1 MLKLENVSASYGSVP
16 AITNVSIEIGEGEAV
31 GLLGANGAGKST
43 TLRAISGLVKLSTGS
58 VTFAGTDVTSLP
70 GHRIPELG
78 IAHVPEGR
86 QVFPEM
92 TVQEN
97 LEIGAFVPTAKAE
110 RARTMELVYEI
121 KGDAQSWA
129 IEEIR
134 RVLRPK
140 GAFLMMEHD
149 VPSNLFLRALFYLR
163 LTFAG
168 TDVNSLPPYRI
179 PELGIAHVPEG
190 RQVFPEMTVQENL
203 EIGAFVPKAKA
214 ERARTMELV
223 YEIFPRLAERRKQL
237 AGTMSGGEQQMLA
250 VGRGLMLKPRLL
262 MLDEP
267 SLGLAPV
274 MTDVTFE
281 KIGEIHKMGTAI
293 LLVEQNVS
301 RALSLVQRAYVLE
314 SGNVIMHGS
323 SSELA
328 GNKQVQA
335 AYLGI

>member
-1 MLKLENVSASYGSVP
+1 MLKLEGVSASYGSVP
-16 AITNVSIEIGEGEAV
+16 AISDVSIEIGEGEAV

-43 TLRAISGLVKLSTGS
+43 TLRVISGLVKPSAGTII
-58 VTFAGTDVTSLP
+58 FAGTDLSSLP
-70 GHRIPELG
+70 PHRIPELG

-97 LEIGAFVPTAKAE
+97 LEIGAYTPKARAE
-110 RARTMELVYEI
+110 RSRTLDLVY
-121 KGDAQSWA
+121 S
-129 IEEIR
+129 
-134 RVLRPK
+134 
-140 GAFLMMEHD
+140 
-149 VPSNLFLRALFYLR
+149 
-163 LTFAG
+163 
-168 TDVNSLPPYRI
+168 
-179 PELGIAHVPEG
+179 
-190 RQVFPEMTVQENL
+190 
-203 EIGAFVPKAKA
+203 
-214 ERARTMELV
+214 
-223 YEIFPRLAERRKQL
+223 IFPRLVERRKQL

-314 SGNVIMHGS
+314 SGRVIMHGTS
-323 SSELA
+323 AELA
-328 GNKQVQA
+328 DNKQVQA

>member
-1 MLKLENVSASYGSVP
+1 MLSLSAVSASYGSVP
-16 AITNVSIEIGEGEAV
+16 AIAGVNIEVGEGEAV

-43 TLRAISGLVKLSTGS
+43 TLRTISGLVRLTSGTIH
-58 VTFAGTDVTSLP
+58 FLGTDTASLP
-70 GHRIPELG
+70 PYKITELG

-97 LEIGAFVPTAKAE
+97 LEIGA
-110 RARTMELVYEI
+110 Y
-121 KGDAQSWA
+121 
-129 IEEIR
+129 
-134 RVLRPK
+134 
-140 GAFLMMEHD
+140 
-149 VPSNLFLRALFYLR
+149 
-163 LTFAG
+163 
-168 TDVNSLPPYRI
+168 
-179 PELGIAHVPEG
+179 
-190 RQVFPEMTVQENL
+190 
-203 EIGAFVPKAKA
+203 VPKAKA
-214 ERARTMELV
+214 ERSRTLELV
-223 YEIFPRLAERRKQL
+223 FNIFPVLAERRKQL

-274 MTDVTFE
+274 VTDITFQ
-281 KIGEIHKMGTAI
+281 KIQEIHAMGTAI

-314 SGNVIMHGS
+314 SGKVIMHGTS
-323 SSELA
+323 AELA
-328 GNKQVQA
+328 NNKQVQS

>member
-1 MLKLENVSASYGSVP
+1 MLELARISARYGSVP
-16 AITNVSIEIGEGEAV
+16 ALSDVSISVGEGEAV

-43 TLRAISGLVKLSTGS
+43 TLRTISGLLRATSGAI
-58 VTFAGTDVTSLP
+58 TFAGRNIGALPPYKVT
-70 GHRIPELG
+70 ELG

-86 QVFPEM
+86 QVFPEL

-97 LEIGAFVPTAKAE
+97 LEIGAYVPAAKAE
-110 RARTMELVYEI
+110 RKRSLELVF
-121 KGDAQSWA
+121 G
-129 IEEIR
+129 
-134 RVLRPK
+134 
-140 GAFLMMEHD
+140 
-149 VPSNLFLRALFYLR
+149 
-163 LTFAG
+163 
-168 TDVNSLPPYRI
+168 
-179 PELGIAHVPEG
+179 
-190 RQVFPEMTVQENL
+190 
-203 EIGAFVPKAKA
+203 
-214 ERARTMELV
+214 
-223 YEIFPRLAERRKQL
+223 IFPVLAARRKQL

-274 MTDVTFE
+274 VTDVTFE
-281 KIGEIHKMGTAI
+281 KIQEIHAMGTAI

-314 SGNVIMHGS
+314 SGKVILHGS
-323 SSELA
+323 SAELA

>member
-1 MLKLENVSASYGSVP
+1 MLELDGVSASYGSVP
-16 AITNVSIEIGEGEAV
+16 ALGGVTINVGEGEAV

-43 TLRAISGLVKLSTGS
+43 TLRAISGLVKISTGRIA
-58 VTFAGTDVTSLP
+58 FQGTNLASLSP
-70 GHRIPELG
+70 HRIAELG

-86 QVFPEM
+86 QVFHEM

-97 LEIGAFVPTAKAE
+97 LEIGA
-110 RARTMELVYEI
+110 Y
-121 KGDAQSWA
+121 
-129 IEEIR
+129 
-134 RVLRPK
+134 
-140 GAFLMMEHD
+140 
-149 VPSNLFLRALFYLR
+149 
-163 LTFAG
+163 
-168 TDVNSLPPYRI
+168 
-179 PELGIAHVPEG
+179 
-190 RQVFPEMTVQENL
+190 
-203 EIGAFVPKAKA
+203 VPKAKA
-214 ERARTMELV
+214 ERSRTLELV
-223 YEIFPRLAERRKQL
+223 YGIFPRLADRKKQL

-323 SSELA
+323 SAELA
-328 GNKQVQA
+328 DNKQVQA